1 MAITVL
7 VTDGDQR
14 PALAIV
20 RALGRRGASVVVAEE
35 HGASLA
41 SASKYCARRVTYPSP
56 YRQREAFDAFLLD
69 FVKRERPDVVLPV
82 TDVTTHA
89 ICLNQEALRPYCGI
103 SVPRFEAFD
112 FVTDKWR
119 LLESAQRSG
128 VPVPRTIFVDG
139 RAGLE
144 QHKDQVE
151 YPAVVKPVRSRI
163 PTDRGWLSAGVQYA
177 ESEAELDRLFE
188 QTEYLA
194 SYPSLVQE
202 RIVGPGVGVFVLFD
216 RGRLVADF
224 AHRRLREKPPAG
236 GVSVLRESI
245 PVDPALREHA
255 VRLLGPIGW
264 HGVAMMEFKQDQRTG
279 NFFLMEV
286 NGRFW
291 GSLQLAVDAGVDFPS
306 LACELALGCRREV
319 AATYKVGVK
328 SRWLLGDLDH
338 LLLRLFKSDRQLNLP
353 GFAPSRLRT
362 LVDFLKLVQPDVR
375 YEVVSRDDPRPFVHE
390 LRQSATA
397 LLDSAARVVRQ
408 RAGLVG
414 PAPTAGPAM
423 VPTAQMIPAVQGP
436 PCLEPKVRC

>member
-1 MAITVL
+1 MAMKGL

-14 PALAIV
+14 PALASV
-20 RALGRRGASVVVAEE
+20 RARGRRGASVVVGEE
-35 HGASLA
+35 HPGSLA
-41 SASKYCARRVTYPSP
+41 SASKYCGRHVTYPSP

-69 FVKRERPDVVLPV
+69 FVRRERPDVVLPV

-89 ICLNQEALRPYCGI
+89 ICLHQDALRPYCAI
-103 SVPRFEAFD
+103 AVPSFEAFD

-128 VPVPRTIFVDG
+128 VPIPRTLFVDG
-139 RAGLE
+139 LAGLTRC
-144 QHKDQVE
+144 QDQIE

-177 ESEAELDRLFE
+177 ESETELGRLYE
-188 QTEYLA
+188 ETEHLA
-194 SYPSLVQE
+194 SYASLLQE
-202 RIVGPGVGVFVLFD
+202 RIVGPGIGIFVLFD

-245 PVDPALREHA
+245 PVDPGLREHA
-255 VRLLGPIGW
+255 VRMLGPIGW

-291 GSLQLAVDAGVDFPS
+291 GSLQLAVDAGLDFPS
-306 LACELALGCRREV
+306 LACDLALGRRSEV
-319 AATYKVGVK
+319 AATYKAGVK

-353 GFAPSRLRT
+353 EFAPSRMRT
-362 LVDFLKLVQPDVR
+362 LVDFLKFVQPDVR
-375 YEVVSRDDPRPFVHE
+375 YEVVDRDDPRPFVYE
-390 LRQSATA
+390 LRQNATT
-397 LLDSAARVVRQ
+397 LLESAAPFLRKR
-408 RAGLVG
+408 GSLIG
-414 PAPTAGPAM
+414 PAPKAGPAM
-423 VPTAQMIPAVQGP
+423 IPTAPMIPVVQGP
-436 PCLEPKVRC
+436 PCLKPKI